1 MATSKE
7 NVAVAD
13 VERALAAAGRFHINS
28 FGSLMSKGGAP
39 DFITC
44 DRTGR
49 LVGIEVK
56 RPGETPKV
64 NQFRRACEML
74 ISGAR
79 YIVAYEGFTIK
90 DIDCEP
96 DAETDNRSIV
106 ALSCD
111 LVIGDTEFDLHF
123 NSFKPRKSGA
133 VELVTAQ
140 SLHD

>member
-7 NVAVAD
+7 NAAVGD
-13 VERALAAAGRFHINS
+13 VERALTAAGRFHINS

-44 DRTGR
+44 DNTGR

-74 ISGAR
+74 LSDAR
-79 YIVAYEGFTIK
+79 YMVAYEGFTI
-90 DIDCEP
+90 DDLDCEP
-96 DAETDNRSIV
+96 NVTTEARSVVTIPNTP
-106 ALSCD
+106 
-111 LVIGDTEFDLHF
+111 VIGDTEFELHF
-123 NSFKPRKSGA
+123 QLFEPRKSGA
-133 VELVTAQ
+133 VELLVKQ
-140 SLHD
+140 

>member
-7 NVAVAD
+7 NAAVTD
-13 VERALAAAGRFHINS
+13 VERALTVAGRFHINS

-44 DRTGR
+44 DNTGK

-74 ISGAR
+74 LSGAR
-79 YIVAYEGFTIK
+79 YMVAYEGFVIG
-90 DIDCEP
+90 DLDCEP
-96 DAETDNRSIV
+96 DVTTETRSIV
-106 ALSCD
+106 AIPND
-111 LVIGDTEFDLHF
+111 PVIGETEFELHF
-123 NSFKPRKSGA
+123 QLFVPRKSGV
-133 VELVTAQ
+133 VELLAKK
-140 SLHD
+140 

>member
-7 NVAVAD
+7 NAAVGD
-13 VERALAAAGRFHINS
+13 VERALTAAGRFHINS

-44 DRTGR
+44 DNTGR

-74 ISGAR
+74 LSDAR
-79 YIVAYEGFTIK
+79 YVVAYEGFTIG
-90 DIDCEP
+90 DIDC
-96 DAETDNRSIV
+96 DAGVETDTRSVI
-106 ALSCD
+106 ALPETP
-111 LVIGDTEFDLHF
+111 VIGDTEFELHF
-123 NSFKPRKSGA
+123 ERFTPRKSGA
-133 VELVTAQ
+133 VEIVTKD
-140 SLHD
+140 SSEN